1 MSWDKTVQENYLIK
15 SLKRKLKGVR
25 QARKRDIAKLEKKL
39 KNVTED
45 YQRIVNDLLDKNLD
59 SQYRYQLFLYFEIK
73 DKLIDSGKITRDDW
87 VQVVKEASDF
97 YKTLHEKED
106 FVDMD
111 W

>member
-1 MSWDKTVQENYLIK
+1 MSWEKTVQENYLIK

-39 KNVTED
+39 KSVTD
-45 YQRIVNDLLDKNLD
+45 NYHRIINDLLDKNLD

-106 FVDMD
+106 FVEMD

>member
-1 MSWDKTVQENYLIK
+1 MSWEKTVQENYLIK

-39 KNVTED
+39 KSVTD
-45 YQRIVNDLLDKNLD
+45 NYQRIINDLLDKNLD

-73 DKLIDSGKITRDDW
+73 DRLVDSGKITRDDW
-87 VQVVKEASDF
+87 VKVVKEASDF

-106 FVDMD
+106 FVEMD

>member
-15 SLKRKLKGVR
+15 NLKRKLKGVR

-39 KNVTED
+39 KYVIDD

-59 SQYRYQLFLYFEIK
+59 AQYRYQLFLYFEIK
-73 DKLIDSGKITRDDW
+73 DRLIDSGKITRDDW
-87 VQVVKEASDF
+87 NQVVKETSDL
-97 YKTLHEKED
+97 YRTIHEKED
-106 FVDMD
+106 FTEMD

>member
-15 SLKRKLKGVR
+15 NLKRKLKGVR

-39 KNVTED
+39 KSVTD
-45 YQRIVNDLLDKNLD
+45 NYHRIVNDLLDKNLD

-73 DKLIDSGKITRDDW
+73 DKLIDSGKLTRDEW
-87 VQVVKEASDF
+87 TQVVWEASRK
-97 YKTLHEKED
+97 YRALHEKED
-106 FVDMD
+106 FTEMD

>member
-1 MSWDKTVQENYLIK
+1 MSWDQTVQENYLIK

-39 KNVTED
+39 KYVTDD

-73 DKLIDSGKITRDDW
+73 DKLIDSGKLTRDEWTQTVWD
-87 VQVVKEASDF
+87 ASRK
-97 YKTLHEKED
+97 YRAIHEKEN
-106 FVDMD
+106 FTEMD

>member
-1 MSWDKTVQENYLIK
+1 MDLDKTVQENYLIK

-39 KNVTED
+39 KSTTND
-45 YQRIVNDLLDKNLD
+45 YHRIVNTLLDRSLD

-73 DKLIDSGKITRDDW
+73 DKLIDSGKITRDEW
-87 VQVVKEASDF
+87 TQMVWEASRK
-97 YKTLHEKED
+97 YKDIHEKEN
-106 FVDMD
+106 FTEMD

>member
-15 SLKRKLKGVR
+15 NLKRKLKGVR

-39 KNVTED
+39 KSVIDN
-45 YQRIVNDLLDKNLD
+45 YQIIVNNLLDKNLD

-73 DKLIDSGKITRDDW
+73 DRLIDSGKITRDEW
-87 VQVVKEASDF
+87 AQVVWEASRK

-106 FVDMD
+106 FTEMD

>member
-39 KNVTED
+39 KYITED
-45 YQRIVNDLLDKNLD
+45 YYRIINDLLDKNLD

-106 FVDMD
+106 FVEMD

>member
-1 MSWDKTVQENYLIK
+1 MSWNKTVQENHLIK

-39 KNVTED
+39 KFVTDD
-45 YQRIVNDLLDKNLD
+45 YQRIVNNLLDRSLD

-73 DKLIDSGKITRDDW
+73 DKLIDSGKITRDEWTQMVWD
-87 VQVVKEASDF
+87 VSRK
-97 YKTLHEKED
+97 YKAIHEKED
-106 FVDMD
+106 FTEMD

>member
-1 MSWDKTVQENYLIK
+1 MDLNKTVQENYLIK

-39 KNVTED
+39 KSITND
-45 YQRIVNDLLDKNLD
+45 YQRIVNNLLDRSID

-73 DKLIDSGKITRDDW
+73 DKLIDSGKITRDEW
-87 VQVVKEASDF
+87 THVVWEASRK
-97 YKTLHEKED
+97 YKAIHEKEN
-106 FVDMD
+106 FTEMD